1 MPASRHRLKISLVFR
16 HLRMRGARA
25 DGPGTV
31 PAIVPPERDT
41 NPMLEPQTQGNTFLY
56 WRPS

>member
-1 MPASRHRLKISLVFR
+1 MAASRHRPRIPLVFR
-16 HLRMRGARA
+16 HLRARSARA
-25 DGPGTV
+25 HSPGTV
-31 PAIVPPERDT
+31 PAFVPPERDT